1 MTSPKAETALD
12 HDSMHGRRPWAA
24 PFPLPAG
31 ASLPY
36 EEAIAQVEAALRFGI
51 DPSLEPVRAL
61 LAELGHPESSFL
73 SVQVAGT
80 NGKTS
85 TSRYTAALIA
95 GEGFRCG
102 LYTSPHLVDYAERV
116 EIGGAPVSHD
126 LFARGVSFALEA
138 WRRIEGRGDAVAAH
152 GCTEFEL
159 LTAAAMVV
167 FAEERVDYAV
177 LECGLG
183 GRWDATSAVPTCAAT
198 VTGIG
203 FDHMGVLGDTLGA
216 IASEKAAVLRRGIP
230 CVLGTNAYRPREVL
244 DVMARRCEAEGVV
257 PTVVMEAGSFQP
269 NDAAGPADD
278 GSALTAART
287 FPVSRFAVTHRPCGL
302 GDPLSLDVRVE
313 APLPGGVTV
322 AASYEGVS
330 LVAPLYQAQNVA
342 CALALATATL
352 GRPLDPA
359 AARASIAS
367 CHVPGRFEVVGKD
380 PLVILDACHNPQ
392 SAAALA
398 QAVCDM
404 EPVRSRRPVLLLGAL
419 ADKDHAGIA
428 SCLAPLFERVVVT
441 QSSSPRALPAEDL
454 AREVEAATGSRP
466 EGVYRSACDA
476 VLHLCGESF
485 IGCGTITLIGELAA
499 LLK

>member
-1 MTSPKAETALD
+1 MTSPKAGAALD
-12 HDSMHGRRPWAA
+12 SRGLHGRRPWAA
-24 PFPLPAG
+24 PFPLPEG

-36 EEAIAQVEAALRFGI
+36 EEAISQVEAALRFGI
-51 DPSLEPVRAL
+51 DPSLEPVSAL
-61 LAELGHPESSFL
+61 LAELGHPEASFR

-85 TSRYTAALIA
+85 TSRYAAALIA
-95 GEGFRCG
+95 GEGFTCG

-116 EIGGAPVSHD
+116 EVGGTPVSHGV
-126 LFARGVSFALEA
+126 FARGVSFALEA
-138 WRRIEGRGDAVAAH
+138 WRRVSGRGDAVAAR

-159 LTAAAMVV
+159 LTAAAMVM
-167 FAEERVDYAV
+167 FAEEGVDCAV

-183 GRWDATSAVPTCAAT
+183 ARWDATSAVPACAAA

-203 FDHMGVLGDTLGA
+203 FDHTGVLGDTLAA
-216 IASEKAAVLRRGIP
+216 IASEKAAVVRRGIP

-257 PTVVMEAGSFQP
+257 PTVVTEE
-269 NDAAGPADD
+269 GPSLPAEGGPLDD
-278 GSALTAART
+278 GAAAAAARAY
-287 FPVSRFAVTHRPCGL
+287 PVTRFAVTHRPSGL
-302 GDPLSLDVRVE
+302 GDALSLDVRVL
-313 APLPGGVTV
+313 APLPDGSTV
-322 AASYEGVS
+322 DAAYAGVS

-342 CALALATATL
+342 CALALATAAL

-359 AARASIAS
+359 AARRAVAA
-367 CHVPGRFEVVGKD
+367 CPVPGRFEVVCKD

-398 QAVCDM
+398 QAVRDM
-404 EPVRSRRPVLLLGAL
+404 EPDRSRRPALLLGAL
-419 ADKDHAGIA
+419 ADKDHAGIV
-428 SCLAPLFERVVVT
+428 SRLAPLFERVVVA
-441 QSSSPRALPAEDL
+441 QSASPRALPAEEL
-454 AREVEAATGSRP
+454 AKEVEEVTGSRP
-466 EGVYRSACDA
+466 EGVYRSACEA

-499 LLK
+499 LMK